1 MVECYKYSKWLW
13 LKVLA
18 VVFGMSYCV
27 ELAVKAWSAHVDID
41 MLGPEE
47 YSTNIEIA
55 VYSLLSAWFLNY
67 IIVCLQRQND
77 FVGTDGGFLEIN
89 IHRNL
94 LFPFSRKY
102 ARIDMRQVQDCEVTR
117 LCFLI
122 FIPYNGIKL
131 KLKVGDKWHTFMLVG
146 LNVSDKE
153 LVMMILGCGVP
164 SVKHNT
170 DREAPLF
177 SIGILCVFP
186 IVVAMAVVYF
196 DETLMPSFVWIP
208 ICVWVM
214 LMSVYWRDRHNMRLT
229 SSFLMGILLGALTNL
244 AILFVNYHF
253 ADWDEPAIRMEHT
266 IRNSWSNYY
275 PASGMGYR
283 RKPAQRDYHV
293 SFTTI
298 GRNEE
303 RIGLRIS
310 KKQFKKAKKAATI
323 ILPMHRGILG
333 YPVFDKDELEFRKR
347 IKPRYNG
354 FINVESIRQKQRC
367 PVRFL
372 QYK

>member
-18 VVFGMSYCV
+18 AVFGMSYCV

-47 YSTNIEIA
+47 YSTDIEIV
-55 VYSLLSAWFLNY
+55 VYSLLAAWFLNY
-67 IIVCLQRQND
+67 IIVCMQRQND

-146 LNVSDKE
+146 LNMSDKE

-170 DREAPLF
+170 DREAPLV

-214 LMSVYWRDRHNMRLT
+214 LMSVYWRDRHNMGLT

-310 KKQFKKAKKAATI
+310 KKQFKKAKNASTI
-323 ILPMHRGILG
+323 ILPMHRGLLG

-347 IKPRYNG
+347 IKPRYRFFKYFERNWQ
-354 FINVESIRQKQRC
+354 NRRHR
-367 PVRFL
+367 VRVL

>member
-1 MVECYKYSKWLW
+1 MDNKHSRFCVLDENENLMVECYKYSKWLW
-13 LKVLA
+13 LKILA
-18 VVFGMSYCV
+18 AVFGISYCA
-27 ELAVKAWSAHVDID
+27 ELAVKAWSARVDID

-47 YSTNIEIA
+47 YSTDVEIV

-77 FVGTDGGFLEIN
+77 FVCTDGTFLEIN

-94 LFPFSRKY
+94 FFPFSRKY
-102 ARIDMRQVQDCEVTR
+102 AKIDMRQVQDCEVER
-117 LCFLI
+117 LHFFI

-131 KLKVGDKWHTFMLVG
+131 RLKIGDEWHTFVLVG
-146 LNVSDKE
+146 LNMSDKE
-153 LVMMILGCGVP
+153 LVLMILGCGVP
-164 SVKHNT
+164 GVNT
-170 DREAPLF
+170 VREISWLYYVVP
-177 SIGILCVFP
+177 CVFP
-186 IVVAMAVVYF
+186 IVCGMAVVYF
-196 DETLMPSFVWIP
+196 DETLMPSLVWIP

-229 SSFLMGILLGALTNL
+229 SSFLMGM
-244 AILFVNYHF
+244 
-253 ADWDEPAIRMEHT
+253 MEHT

-310 KKQFKKAKKAATI
+310 KKQFKKAKNASTI
-323 ILPMHRGILG
+323 ILPMHRGLLG
-333 YPVFDKDELEFRKR
+333 YPVFDDDELEFVK
-347 IKPRYNG
+347 
-354 FINVESIRQKQRC
+354 
-367 PVRFL
+367 
-372 QYK
+372 

>member
-18 VVFGMSYCV
+18 AVFGMSYCV
-27 ELAVKAWSAHVDID
+27 ELAVKAWSAYVDID

-55 VYSLLSAWFLNY
+55 VYSLLAAWFLNY
-67 IIVCLQRQND
+67 IIVCMQRQND

-94 LFPFSRKY
+94 FFPFSRKY
-102 ARIDMRQVQDCEVTR
+102 AKIDMRQVQDCEVER
-117 LCFLI
+117 LHFFI

-146 LNVSDKE
+146 LNMSDKE

-170 DREAPLF
+170 DREAPLV

-186 IVVAMAVVYF
+186 IVVAMAVEYSY
-196 DETLMPSFVWIP
+196 ETLMPSLVWIP
-208 ICVWVM
+208 ICVWAM
-214 LMSVYWRDRHNMRLT
+214 LMSVYWRDRPNMGLT
-229 SSFLMGILLGALTNL
+229 SSFVMGIFLGAVAYFTV
-244 AILFVNYHF
+244 LFVNYHF

-310 KKQFKKAKKAATI
+310 KKQFKKAKNASTI

-347 IKPRYNG
+347 IKPRYRFLKYFERNWQ
-354 FINVESIRQKQRC
+354 NRRHR
-367 PVRFL
+367 VRVL

>member
-18 VVFGMSYCV
+18 AVFGFAYCA
-27 ELAVKAWSAHVDID
+27 EHAVKAWSARVDID

-47 YSTNIEIA
+47 YSTNIETVA
-55 VYSLLSAWFLNY
+55 YLLLSAWSLNY
-67 IIVCLQRQND
+67 IIVCMQRQND
-77 FVGTDGGFLEIN
+77 FVGTDGTFLEIN

-94 LFPFSRKY
+94 FFPFSRKY
-102 ARIDMRQVQDCEVTR
+102 AKIDMRQVQDCEVER
-117 LCFLI
+117 LHFFI

-131 KLKVGDKWHTFMLVG
+131 RLKIGDEWHTFVLVG
-146 LNVSDKE
+146 LNMSDKE
-153 LVMMILGCGVP
+153 LVLMILGCGVP
-164 SVKHNT
+164 GVNT
-170 DREAPLF
+170 VREISWLYYVVP
-177 SIGILCVFP
+177 CVFP
-186 IVVAMAVVYF
+186 IVCGMAVVYF
-196 DETLMPSFVWIP
+196 DETLMPSLVWIP
-208 ICVWVM
+208 ICVWAV

-229 SSFLMGILLGALTNL
+229 SSFLMGIFLGALMNL

-303 RIGLRIS
+303 RIGVRIS
-310 KKQFKKAKKAATI
+310 KKQFKKAKNASTI
-323 ILPMHRGILG
+323 ILPMHRGLLG
-333 YPVFDKDELEFRKR
+333 YPVFDDDELEFRNR

-354 FINVESIRQKQRC
+354 FINVESIRKKQRH

>member
-18 VVFGMSYCV
+18 AVFGMSYCV

-47 YSTNIEIA
+47 YSTNIEIV
-55 VYSLLSAWFLNY
+55 VYSLLAAWFLNY
-67 IIVCLQRQND
+67 IIVCMQRQND

-146 LNVSDKE
+146 LNMSDKE
-153 LVMMILGCGVP
+153 LVMMILGCGLP

-170 DREAPLF
+170 DREAPLV

-310 KKQFKKAKKAATI
+310 KKQFKKAKNASTI
-323 ILPMHRGILG
+323 ILPMHRGLLG
-333 YPVFDKDELEFRKR
+333 YPVFDDDEIEFRKR
-347 IKPRYNG
+347 IKPRYRFFKYFERNWQ
-354 FINVESIRQKQRC
+354 NRRHR
-367 PVRFL
+367 VRVL

>member
-18 VVFGMSYCV
+18 AVFGLAYCA
-27 ELAVKAWSAHVDID
+27 EQAVKVWSARVDID

-47 YSTNIEIA
+47 YSTNIETV
-55 VYSLLSAWFLNY
+55 VYLLLSAWFLNY
-67 IIVCLQRQND
+67 IIVCMQRQND
-77 FVGTDGGFLEIN
+77 FVGTDGRFLEIN
-89 IHRNL
+89 IHGNL
-94 LFPFSRKY
+94 FFPFSRKY
-102 ARIDMRQVQDCEVTR
+102 AKIDMRQVQDCEVAR
-117 LCFLI
+117 LHFLM

-131 KLKVGDKWHTFMLVG
+131 RLKIGDKWHTFMLIG
-146 LNVSDKE
+146 LNMSDKE
-153 LVMMILGCGVP
+153 LVLMILGCGVP
-164 SVKHNT
+164 GVNT
-170 DREAPLF
+170 VREISWLYYVVP
-177 SIGILCVFP
+177 CVFP
-186 IVVAMAVVYF
+186 IVCGMAVVYF

-310 KKQFKKAKKAATI
+310 KKQFKKAKNASTI
-323 ILPMHRGILG
+323 ILPMHRGLLG
-333 YPVFDKDELEFRKR
+333 YPVFDDDEIEFRKR

-354 FINVESIRQKQRC
+354 FINVESIRQKQRH
-367 PVRFL
+367 PARFL